1 MHTPQDLMAIGRKL
15 IAHCDN
21 GTEREGLV
29 ELYTDDAV
37 SVEAAPMPGEDSA
50 EARGRD
56 AILGKIDW
64 WYDNH
69 EVHSSEAEGP
79 FVHLPDRFCVVFSAD
94 ITDRNSGERTQM
106 REVGTYYV
114 NADGKIIREEFAY
127 GFD

>member
-1 MHTPQDLMAIGRKL
+1 MHTPQELMAIGRKL

-21 GTEREGLV
+21 GTEREGLH
-29 ELYTDDAV
+29 ELYTNDAV
-37 SVEAAPMPGEDSA
+37 SVEAAPMPGQDAA

-69 EVHSSEAEGP
+69 EVHAVSAQGP
-79 FVHLPDRFCVVFSAD
+79 YIHLPDRFCVIFAMDV
-94 ITDRNSGERTQM
+94 TDKNSGQRTQM
-106 REVGTYYV
+106 QEVATYYV
-114 NADGKIIREEFAY
+114 NGEGKIIREEFAY